1 MFKRLLSFLVLFASL
16 PPIAALADDGH
27 QLRLTIGKETRQ
39 FAQDALL
46 ARPDVKAVSVAQDIA
61 YGKPMTFR
69 AVPLVRLLDGLT
81 LPPDNVLETVASDGF
96 VAQLPLDL
104 VVNTDP
110 TKAVAYVAIE
120 DPAKPWPALPNK
132 KISAGPFYIVW
143 LGDGAASVRSEQWP
157 YQVVSLTTQEAP
169 AKRWPAL
176 AVDASLPA
184 TDPVRAGQTLFVTQC
199 MACHK
204 LNLAGSADV
213 GPDLNLPM
221 NPTEYFQPAALKRY
235 LRDPAS
241 VRHWPEQKM
250 PSFDQAA
257 LSDREIDLIVRY
269 LGYMASRKVK

>member
-1 MFKRLLSFLVLFASL
+1 MLKRILSLVILL
-16 PPIAALADDGH
+16 AALSMHVALAEDGR
-27 QLRLTIGKETRQ
+27 QLTLTIGQETRH
-39 FAQDALL
+39 FTRDVLL
-46 ARPDVKAVSVAQDIA
+46 SRPDTKTVSIARDIA

-69 AVPLVRLLDGLT
+69 AVPLARLLEGLT
-81 LPPDNVLETVASDGF
+81 LPPDYVLEAVASDGF
-96 VAQLPLDL
+96 ATQLPLDL
-104 VVNTDP
+104 VTNSDP

-132 KISAGPFYIVW
+132 KVSAGPFYIVW

-157 YQVVSLTTQEAP
+157 YQVISLTTQEAP

-176 AVDASLPA
+176 AVDAALPA

-204 LNLAGSADV
+204 LNRAGSADV

-221 NPTEYFQPAALKRY
+221 NPTEYFQPAALERY
-235 LRDPAS
+235 IRDPAS

-250 PSFDQAA
+250 PAFDQAN
-257 LSDREIDLIVRY
+257 LSDREIALIIRY